1 MKKRLLT
8 IFALATALTLQSG
21 LTPAGVGT
29 DNFALAATV
38 PTTAQENVQSGD
50 QEQIYGDQLMTPQ
63 ERTTFRTKMSAAKTL
78 EERELIRQENHQAMQ
93 ERAKAQGLTLPDQP
107 SAGRQGMGQG
117 GGMMNQGGGMGHGGG
132 MGSGRGGSQ

>member
-38 PTTAQENVQSGD
+38 PTTAQENVQPRD

-63 ERTTFRTKMSAAKTL
+63 ERTAFRTKMSAAKTL

-93 ERAKAQGLTLPDQP
+93 ERAKTQGLTLPDQP

-117 GGMMNQGGGMGHGGG
+117 GGM
-132 MGSGRGGSQ
+132 GSGRGGSQ